1 MRHVHTD
8 LVRATGLQP
17 YLHQGVRG
25 KTFQYPVMADRRLA
39 RFNHR
44 HAQAVLRVP
53 ADGRINRPSGRQD
66 AVYQRQVFAADG
78 MFLQLRNQRGVRLK
92 RTRHHHQAT
101 GVLIQAVN
109 DTGAWHAGQTRVKIE
124 QTVLQ
129 GAITIAGRRVYH
141 QAGRFVDDP
150 HLRIL
155 IDNIQGHRLGLDSA
169 LVLQLGADFDSLAT
183 QHPLP
188 YGHRLPLQ
196 QDLTPLCP
204 LLQTTAGILREK
216 LGQHL
221 VETPSGRL
229 LRDTIIEINGF
240 RHGIR
245 WPTAVLRPY
254 NWVRFSKPEKWQMHW
269 LRLIPLLAV
278 LFTLGCATTAD
289 DESSKLSANDLYKK
303 AKEAMAS
310 ADFETAIDTFEK
322 LEARFPFGKYAQQA
336 QLEIAYAYYKFDE
349 PDSAITAAD
358 RFISNNPGNPH
369 LDYAYYLKGLV
380 NYTRG
385 MSIVDRVAQREPSER
400 DTRAL
405 RDAFSDFTTLVQ
417 KFPDSRYAED
427 SKERLIFLHNQL
439 ADYEIKVARYYMH
452 RKAWVAAAN
461 RARYVI
467 ENYQRTPAAREAL
480 QVLVVA
486 YTRMGLKELAN
497 DARRVLERNTP

>member
-1 MRHVHTD
+1 
-8 LVRATGLQP
+8 
-17 YLHQGVRG
+17 
-25 KTFQYPVMADRRLA
+25 
-39 RFNHR
+39 
-44 HAQAVLRVP
+44 
-53 ADGRINRPSGRQD
+53 
-66 AVYQRQVFAADG
+66 
-78 MFLQLRNQRGVRLK
+78 
-92 RTRHHHQAT
+92 
-101 GVLIQAVN
+101 
-109 DTGAWHAGQTRVKIE
+109 
-124 QTVLQ
+124 
-129 GAITIAGRRVYH
+129 
-141 QAGRFVDDP
+141 
-150 HLRIL
+150 
-155 IDNIQGHRLGLDSA
+155 
-169 LVLQLGADFDSLAT
+169 
-183 QHPLP
+183 
-188 YGHRLPLQ
+188 
-196 QDLTPLCP
+196 
-204 LLQTTAGILREK
+204 
-216 LGQHL
+216 
-221 VETPSGRL
+221 
-229 LRDTIIEINGF
+229 
-240 RHGIR
+240 
-245 WPTAVLRPY
+245 
-254 NWVRFSKPEKWQMHW
+254 MHW

-480 QVLVVA
+480 QVLVKA
-486 YTRMGLKELAN
+486 YKRMGMDDLAN